1 MVVESE
7 ENDQLAQKHD
17 PLDEP
22 QPVAARTR
30 GRARLTDAAAGPRE
44 SKVSAKSRAKG
55 KRREKPLPLA
65 TSPPIIDVDSN
76 VHTPISSS
84 TTMVSKAPLCT
95 DSLSATPFPLAVSMR
110 MVVMR
115 IYQQHLIVPLHLN
128 GHKQEM
134 S

>member
-1 MVVESE
+1 MDLSHVKKKMMVD
-7 ENDQLAQKHD
+7 NDQLAQKSG

-44 SKVSAKSRAKG
+44 SKASAKSRAKG

-65 TSPPIIDVDSN
+65 TSPPIVDIEVDSN

-84 TTMVSKAPLCT
+84 TMMVSKAPLCT
-95 DSLSATPFPLAVSMR
+95 DSLSTTPFIL
-110 MVVMR
+110 
-115 IYQQHLIVPLHLN
+115 L
-128 GHKQEM
+128 
-134 S
+134 